1 MTTTA
6 FPSGTALV
14 LVDLQHWIVSRPV
27 APHSGAAVVRAA
39 ARLKAAFEAAGRPV
53 VLVRHARL
61 DGSDGGPDSHV
72 NRFAAEVAARPGNE
86 VVTKYTISAFAG
98 TDLDAL
104 LRRLGAT
111 ALVVA
116 GIATEYGVGET
127 VRGAVS
133 LGHPVTVVE
142 DAVSALSAP
151 AHTAALAALRGL
163 GVTVTSTDELI
174 GPAD

>member
-61 DGSDGGPDSHV
+61 DGTDGGPDSHF
-72 NRFAAEVAARPGNE
+72 NRFAEEVAARPGNE

-127 VRGAVS
+127 VRGAVA